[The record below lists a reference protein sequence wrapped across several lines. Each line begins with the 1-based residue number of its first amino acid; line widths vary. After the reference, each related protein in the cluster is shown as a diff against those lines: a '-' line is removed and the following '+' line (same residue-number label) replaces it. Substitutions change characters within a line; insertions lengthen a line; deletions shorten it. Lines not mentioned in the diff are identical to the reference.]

1 MSTLQKV
8 WKPEYHHSVPRIVVH
23 ITHVIFALWIGYIGY
38 YRIRK
43 ETIDEN
49 HYYMMALLGAVVT
62 IYFIHLYI
70 KNYGIS
76 WNYSFDVPHEVVHII
91 HIINGIVL
99 LLVGLYALGFFDE
112 DAKDKPH
119 HEREIYP
126 EDDFIQKLADYIQYN
141 IQDNY
146 KDIISKLVDND
157 PVNIY
162 LLVGGGAA
170 GLYHIHLLY
179 NMLVKARVI

>member
-76 WNYSFDVPHEVVHII
+76 WNYSFDVPHQLVHII

-112 DAKDKPH
+112 DAKDTTH
-119 HEREIYP
+119 QESEIYP
-126 EDDFIQKLADYIQYN
+126 EA
-141 IQDNY
+141 NY
-146 KDIISKLVDND
+146 KDIISTLVDND

>member
-1 MSTLQKV
+1 MSILQKL
-8 WKPEYHHSVPRIVVH
+8 WKPEYHHSVPRIMVH

-43 ETIDEN
+43 ETIGEN

-62 IYFIHLYI
+62 IYFVHLYI

-76 WNYSFDVPHEVVHII
+76 WNYSFDVPHQLVHII

-99 LLVGLYALGFFDE
+99 LLLGLYALGMFDK
-112 DAKDKPH
+112 DAKDTTH
-119 HEREIYP
+119 QESEIYP
-126 EDDFIQKLADYIQYN
+126 E
-141 IQDNY
+141 DNY
-146 KDIISKLVDND
+146 KDIISTLVDND

>member
-23 ITHVIFALWIGYIGY
+23 ITHVIFALWIGYIAY

-43 ETIDEN
+43 ETIDEK

-76 WNYSFDVPHEVVHII
+76 WNYSFDVPHQLVHII

-99 LLVGLYALGFFDE
+99 LLLGLYALGFFDE
-112 DAKDKPH
+112 DAKDESH

-126 EDDFIQKLADYIQYN
+126 EA
-141 IQDNY
+141 NY
-146 KDIISKLVDND
+146 KDIISKLIDND

>member
-1 MSTLQKV
+1 MSTLQKL

-99 LLVGLYALGFFDE
+99 LFLGLYVLGFFDE
-112 DAKDKPH
+112 DAKDTPH

-126 EDDFIQKLADYIQYN
+126 EDDFTQKLADYIQYN

-146 KDIISKLVDND
+146 KDIISKLVNND

-179 NMLVKARVI
+179 NMLVKVRVI

>member
-1 MSTLQKV
+1 MSTLHKL

-43 ETIDEN
+43 ETIGEN
-49 HYYMMALLGAVVT
+49 HYYMMALLGTVVT

-76 WNYSFDVPHEVVHII
+76 WNYSFDVPHQLVHII

-99 LLVGLYALGFFDE
+99 LLLSLYALGFFDE
-112 DAKDKPH
+112 DAKDTPH

-126 EDDFIQKLADYIQYN
+126 ED
-141 IQDNY
+141 NY
-146 KDIISKLVDND
+146 KDIISKLVNND

>member
-62 IYFIHLYI
+62 IYFVHLYI

-76 WNYSFDVPHEVVHII
+76 WNYSFDVPHQLVHII

-99 LLVGLYALGFFDE
+99 LLLGLYALGMFDK
-112 DAKDKPH
+112 DAKDTPH
-119 HEREIYP
+119 HERGKYP
-126 EDDFIQKLADYIQYN
+126 E
-141 IQDNY
+141 DNY